1 MHNQKVALAIFILFV
16 VIAVVQ
22 LIYYFIVYGKFAF
35 HRKKSA
41 LSLREI
47 PLSVVI
53 VVRDNASQVLQ
64 TLPKFLE
71 QQYPNYEI
79 VIVND
84 RSPDEQSIFAIKE
97 YQKRF
102 SNVKFVDLSDAVST
116 SRGRKMAVSMGIKC
130 STHGNIVITDPDCIP
145 ASEHWLSN
153 LSQNIQGQKKI
164 VLGYSTYIKRRT
176 PYNAFLHFDKL
187 VDAVQY
193 FSLSLFNSTYRGDFS
208 NIVFMRNLF
217 YQQKGFTSFNHLQWG
232 EEDIFIHN
240 VATPTN
246 TAIEYSPDSAIISQ
260 NIPSYGYWRLHKI
273 SLFFT
278 RKFNSLKNRTI
289 LSVYNITNL
298 LFYVF
303 LVFAI
308 LFNITNPVFLYT
320 TIGIAVVRIASMYV
334 VFGISA
340 KKLNEKQIIPHLL
353 FYDIL
358 FSLLNPLYW
367 LASKLNNKKI
377 S

>member
-1 MHNQKVALAIFILFV
+1 MQNQKVALAIFILFV

-35 HRKKSA
+35 HRKKNA

-84 RSPDEQSIFAIKE
+84 RSPDEQSVFAIKE

-102 SNVKFVDLSDAVST
+102 SNVKFIDLRDAVST

-130 STHGNIVITDPDCIP
+130 SSYGNIVITDPDCLP

-187 VDAVQY
+187 VGAVQY
-193 FSLSLFNSTYRGDFS
+193 FSLALYNSTYRGDFS

-246 TAIEYSPDSAIISQ
+246 TAIEYNPDSAIISQ
-260 NIPSYGYWRLHKI
+260 NVPSYGYWRLHKI

-278 RKFNSLKNRTI
+278 RKFNSLKNRAI
-289 LSVYNITNL
+289 LSSYNITNL
-298 LFYVF
+298 LFYIF

-308 LFNITNPVFLYT
+308 LMNITNPIFLYT

-367 LASKLNNKKI
+367 SASKLNNKKI

>member
-1 MHNQKVALAIFILFV
+1 MQNQKVALAIFILFV

-35 HRKKSA
+35 HHKKNA

-53 VVRDNASQVLQ
+53 VVRDNASQILQ

-84 RSPDEQSIFAIKE
+84 RSPDEQSVFAIKE

-102 SNVKFVDLSDAVST
+102 SNVKFIDLSDAVST

-130 STHGNIVITDPDCIP
+130 SSYGNIVITDPDCLP

-187 VDAVQY
+187 VGAVQY
-193 FSLSLFNSTYRGDFS
+193 FSLALYNSTYRGDFS

-246 TAIEYSPDSAIISQ
+246 TAIEYNPDSAIISQ
-260 NIPSYGYWRLHKI
+260 NVPSYGYWRLHKI

-278 RKFNSLKNRTI
+278 RKFNSLKNRAI
-289 LSVYNITNL
+289 LSSYNITNL
-298 LFYVF
+298 LFYIF

-308 LFNITNPVFLYT
+308 LMNITNPIFLYT

-367 LASKLNNKKI
+367 SASKLNNKKI